1 MKKIWKLIF
10 RWCFTLIF
18 CQQVYGSEVVVIS
31 YQEESPSIQTIEK
44 ILTRDFFIPPSLI
57 KKIKTEFECE
67 MIESA
72 ILHLCLTK
80 AEEMKVVDF
89 NWPKVKEVLGV
100 FYEK

>member
-1 MKKIWKLIF
+1 MTKVWKLIF
-10 RWCFTLIF
+10 RWSFIF
-18 CQQVYGSEVVVIS
+18 ITCHQAYGSEVVVIS
-31 YQEESPSIQTIEK
+31 YQEESFSVQTIEK
-44 ILTRDFFIPPSLI
+44 LLIRDFFIPPELI

-67 MIESA
+67 IAQSA

-80 AEEMKVVDF
+80 EEEMKVVDF